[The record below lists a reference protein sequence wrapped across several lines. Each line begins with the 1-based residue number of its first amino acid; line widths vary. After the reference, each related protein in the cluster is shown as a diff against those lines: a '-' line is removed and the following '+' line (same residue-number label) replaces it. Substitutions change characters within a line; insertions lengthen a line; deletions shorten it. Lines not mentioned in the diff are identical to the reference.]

1 MYIGIDSAV
10 SSLPFRAG
18 KNEDDTNQPVADG
31 GDSLVPQCK
40 EDWEQSWTP
49 PTAMPDQTSSASI
62 THQQPTVYP
71 QTSQASTGSECFWL
85 INSKICPF

>member
-1 MYIGIDSAV
+1 MCIGTDSAV

-31 GDSLVPQCK
+31 VDSLIPQCK

-49 PTAMPDQTSSASI
+49 PTAIPDHTSSATI
-62 THQQPTVYP
+62 AHQQPTVFP
-71 QTSQASTGSECFWL
+71 QTSQASTGRECF
-85 INSKICPF
+85 

>member
-1 MYIGIDSAV
+1 MYIGTDSAV

-18 KNEDDTNQPVADG
+18 KNEDDTNQPVVDG

-49 PTAMPDQTSSASI
+49 PTALSLIHISE
-62 THQQPTVYP
+62 PTRPY
-71 QTSQASTGSECFWL
+71 
-85 INSKICPF
+85 

>member
-1 MYIGIDSAV
+1 MYIGTDSAV

-18 KNEDDTNQPVADG
+18 KNEDGTNQPVADG

-49 PTAMPDQTSSASI
+49 PDQTSSASI
-62 THQQPTVYP
+62 THQQPTVLP
-71 QTSQASTGSECFWL
+71 QTSQASTGSKCF
-85 INSKICPF
+85 